1 MTTSTNAETTETA
14 IENVEPRSIDE
25 LYKTPL
31 SEMTEEELEIFT
43 NYKANLMAKDKNY
56 KLQLNAIIETGEKLY
71 NEMKEQNEKA
81 LNIQEQLLD
90 ASLKRLKNSEELL

>member
-1 MTTSTNAETTETA
+1 MTTSINAETTETT
-14 IENVEPRSIDE
+14 IEKIEPRSIDE

-31 SEMTEEELEIFT
+31 SEMTEEELENFT
-43 NYKANLMAKDKNY
+43 NYKASLIAKDENY